1 MLEKLGIT
9 ALNDMQ
15 REAGDA
21 ILRGKQDVVVLSPT
35 GTGKT
40 LAYLLPLVELVDAR
54 QDVPQA
60 LVIVPGR
67 ELAMQSDRV
76 LKDLGS
82 GLRSA
87 ACYGGRTA
95 MEEHRRLKEV
105 KPQIIFGTPGR
116 LNDHLDKGN
125 ISPYAVRYLV
135 IDEFDKCLEM
145 GFHDEMARLLKKL
158 PGVRRHI
165 LLSATEGAIDHGPLT
180 IDHSWK
186 RINFLHK
193 NSPSSTVRSALPN
206 GQWSMVNGHCSM
218 VNGQWST
225 VNGQC
230 STVNDRVT
238 AYVVKSPVKDKLATL
253 RQLLCSFGDQQTVVF
268 LGFRDA
274 VERVGDYLRR
284 EGFAASVF
292 HGGMEQKQR
301 EDALYKFSNGS
312 ANVFVS
318 TDLGSRG
325 LDIPDIQ
332 NIVHYHLPLHEQ
344 ELVHRVGRTARWDK
358 QGRTFFI
365 VGPEEQLPEFV
376 IDHSPLTIDHSPLT
390 IDHSPFLDEPSGR
403 AEWTVD
409 DRAANGQCSM
419 VNVQCPPTPKM
430 ATIYIGK
437 GKKDKISK
445 GDIVGFLCKKGGLQ
459 PSEIGRIDVMDRYAY
474 VAVSR
479 PRFEQVLRLTKGEKI
494 KGIKTVIEP
503 VK

>member
-15 REAGDA
+15 RQAGDA
-21 ILRGKQDVVVLSPT
+21 ILHSSQDVVVLSPT

-40 LAYLLPLVELVDAR
+40 LAYLLPLVQLVDAQ
-54 QDVPQA
+54 QDIPQA

-76 LKDLGS
+76 LRRMGC

-95 MEEHRRLKEV
+95 MDEHRRLREL

-125 ISPYAVRYLV
+125 ISPFGIRYLV

-165 LLSATEGAIDHGPLT
+165 LLSATDGAIDHGPLT

-193 NSPSSTVRSALPN
+193 NSPSSTVRSALPLGSSKN
-206 GQWSMVNGHCSM
+206 GQWSMF
-218 VNGQWST
+218 
-225 VNGQC
+225 NGQC
-230 STVNDRVT
+230 STVSERVK
-238 AYVVKSPVKDKLATL
+238 AYVVKSPVKDKLTTL
-253 RQLLCSFGDQQTVVF
+253 RQLLCSFGCEQSVVF

-284 EGFAASVF
+284 EGFAVSVF

-325 LDIPDIQ
+325 LDIPDVQ
-332 NIVHYHLPLHEQ
+332 NIIHYHLPLHEQ

-376 IDHSPLTIDHSPLT
+376 DCDTEEYSL
-390 IDHSPFLDEPSGR
+390 PSLPREGLG
-403 AEWTVD
+403 V
-409 DRAANGQCSM
+409 SL
-419 VNVQCPPTPKM
+419 PPM
-430 ATIYIGK
+430 ATLYIGK

-459 PSEIGRIDVMDRYAY
+459 PSEIGRIDVMERYAY

-479 PRFEQVLRLTKGEKI
+479 QCFAQVLRLTQGEKI
-494 KGIKTVIEP
+494 KGLKTVIEP